1 MQTAY
6 RLNANEIDI
15 DLLRSIQALYH
26 DKWVEIR
33 INETAPE
40 PQITSPT
47 RKAGALKGRVQLS
60 PDFNQP
66 LADMS
71 DYES

>member
-33 INETAPE
+33 INETLPE
-40 PQITSPT
+40 PQAASPM
-47 RKAGALKGRVQLS
+47 RKAGALKGRVQVS

-66 LADMS
+66 LTDMR